1 MVGWRKLFFA
11 SLIVMGT
18 VVVNSKVGGRLFV
31 GFCPGELLSDFIND
45 VGGGLVFVFFCGGLL
60 LEVLFLA
67 WRVSFPVGAV
77 LLELVVI
84 KDVGGGL
91 V

>member
-1 MVGWRKLFFA
+1 MH
-11 SLIVMGT
+11 
-18 VVVNSKVGGRLFV
+18 
-31 GFCPGELLSDFIND
+31 
-45 VGGGLVFVFFCGGLL
+45 GLL

-67 WRVSFPVGAV
+67 WKVSFSVGAV